1 MSEEMLK
8 DPDANHTKSIEN
20 FFGNLDREVCKAG
33 SQVFDKAA
41 SDLVI
46 KYSKDLIATGHVWHK
61 KENRMAA
68 KEISI
73 KQTNFDHQQKD
84 FAFKG
89 NRQSRCSESVCCKQ
103 GHQMHC
109 RLSEVA

>member
-1 MSEEMLK
+1 MLK

-20 FFGNLDREVCKAG
+20 FFGNLDREVRKAG
-33 SQVFDKAA
+33 SQGFDKAA

-73 KQTNFDHQQKD
+73 KQTMISSK
-84 FAFKG
+84 KI
-89 NRQSRCSESVCCKQ
+89 S
-103 GHQMHC
+103 
-109 RLSEVA
+109 L